1 MPRPGAEAVHNKQK
15 YAKPAPFSR
24 EKLAAMYDFTGQR
37 AVVKGGTGILGGGAR
52 LRPER
57 LRRAGRY
64 PRPESGVRQGRGG
77 GMSC

>member
-37 AVVKGGTGILGGGAR
+37 AVVKGGTGILGGGGSLA
-52 LRPER
+52 P
-57 LRRAGRY
+57 
-64 PRPESGVRQGRGG
+64 
-77 GMSC
+77 

>member
-37 AVVKGGTGILGGGAR
+37 AVVKGGTGILGGGLACA
-52 LRPER
+52 LSGCGAQVAILGQNLECG
-57 LRRAGRY
+57 RAGVA
-64 PRPESGVRQGRGG
+64 G
-77 GMSC
+77 